1 MRIVIIYGLYLFL
14 SAALTFVTGRTL
26 DRSGRAFLAEWFGGN
41 DALARAVSRLLI
53 LGFYLLSLGYV
64 VLSMRTAGNVG
75 TAAQVMQLLSVKI
88 GEFLLV
94 LGALPL
100 VILAVFARIRRRGK
114 ARATSLAAGP
124 SVAPVPSITA
134 AAKPANAAR

>member
-14 SAALTFVTGRTL
+14 SATLTFVTGRTL

-41 DALARAVSRLLI
+41 DTLARAVSRLLI

-64 VLSMRTAGNVG
+64 VLSMRTAGDVS
-75 TAAQVMQLLSVKI
+75 TAAQVMRLLSVKI
-88 GEFLLV
+88 GELLLV

-100 VILAVFARIRRRGK
+100 VILAVFGRIRRRGK
-114 ARATSLAAGP
+114 AKAAAPGP
-124 SVAPVPSITA
+124 GSPVASVPSIA

>member
-26 DRSGRAFLAEWFGGN
+26 DRSGRAFLADWFGGN

-100 VILAVFARIRRRGK
+100 VILVVFARIRRRGR
-114 ARATSLAAGP
+114 ARAGTAVAGH
-124 SVAPVPSITA
+124 SVAPVPSITS
-134 AAKPANAAR
+134 AAKPASAAR

>member
-26 DRSGRAFLAEWFGGN
+26 DRSGRAFLADWFGGN

-100 VILAVFARIRRRGK
+100 LILVVFARIRRRGK
-114 ARATSLAAGP
+114 ARAATAVAGH
-124 SVAPVPSITA
+124 SVASVPSITQ

>member
-114 ARATSLAAGP
+114 ARATAPAAGP